1 MDLIVLGPGRAG
13 TAIGLVAVASGHRIV
28 GVAAR
33 DATAAE
39 TAAERLESRP
49 LVWGDGLPTAD
60 LLVVAVRDA
69 AIAEVADVY
78 AGRAADV
85 EGATH
90 LSGLVPPDALSPL
103 GVPVA
108 AFHPLQTIPTAEA
121 GAERLSGAFIGITSD
136 DDLLSDRL
144 FGLAR
149 SFGSRPFELANEVR
163 AVYHA
168 AAAASANYTI
178 AALAVAHRLFAA
190 AGVDPAVAEPLV
202 RAVVDNALAMGPLE
216 ALTGPI
222 SRGDVETV
230 RAQVEAVRSAAP
242 DVAGA
247 FEAMAIATGIV
258 ADATDTVSE
267 ALR

>member
-13 TAIGLVAVASGHRIV
+13 TAIGLVAVASGHRVV
-28 GVAAR
+28 GVVAR
-33 DATAAE
+33 DAEAAAS
-39 TAAERLESRP
+39 AADRLESRP
-49 LVWGDGLPTAD
+49 LVWGDRLPTAD
-60 LLVVAVRDA
+60 LLVVAVRDG
-69 AIAEVADVY
+69 AIGEVADRY
-78 AGRAADV
+78 ADCAAEV
-85 EGATH
+85 EGAVH
-90 LSGLVPPDALSPL
+90 LSGLVPPDALAPL
-103 GVPVA
+103 GVPVG

-149 SFGSRPFELANEVR
+149 SFGSRPFEVPKDVR

-168 AAAASANYTI
+168 AAAAAANYTI
-178 AALAVAHRLFAA
+178 VALAVAHRLFAA
-190 AGVDPAVAEPLV
+190 AGVDSEVAEPLV

-222 SRGDVETV
+222 ARHDVETV
-230 RAQVEAVRSAAP
+230 RAQVQAVRAAAP

-247 FEAMAIATGIV
+247 FEAMAVATGIV